1 MVKYRWIFDKNIGE
15 TKIIQ
20 NSWKCLEN
28 SKKNDKISK
37 NTYVKVIVSGIDI
50 NMVNEKNMEGYIKL
64 NNLLF
69 ILSN

>member
-1 MVKYRWIFDKNIGE
+1 M
-15 TKIIQ
+15 
-20 NSWKCLEN
+20 EN

>member
-1 MVKYRWIFDKNIGE
+1 MDIL
-15 TKIIQ
+15 TKILVKQKLFKIHG
-20 NSWKCLEN
+20 NVWKTL
-28 SKKNDKISK
+28 KKNDKISK

-50 NMVNEKNMEGYIKL
+50 SMVNEKNIEGYISL